1 MKSTTPNESAIAALN
16 SAAAVTMVGSVPGV
30 DVWESTAV
38 IRGELPSLPMLPELP
53 ARGPGADM
61 VGRTMALLAGVS
73 SEFAVTTTPTGW
85 RLAGHLSS
93 ALPGSMRRA
102 SAWLGEDLDAAENSF
117 ADYSGCYKVQLV
129 GPWTL
134 AACVELPHGDRL
146 LRDRGAVSDLQAAL
160 VQASVTFLSTLQRRL
175 PNATFLLQFDEPMVD
190 RVLEGSVPTPS
201 GFSAYSPVERP
212 IAIASLA
219 RCVEAVQQW
228 GAIPGIHSCAASA
241 PLGLMQEAGFPFIS
255 LDLTTLSQLS
265 RHERDAV
272 DEQFGALFDAD
283 RLLFAGL
290 GVDLERRS
298 APERTL
304 APLSD
309 LLARLAIDPVTLLGQ
324 VVLTP
329 TCGLAGVGTLANVR
343 AVISELSAAGRLLRD
358 ERVDIEEGDRR

>member
-1 MKSTTPNESAIAALN
+1 MKSTTPSGSAIAELN
-16 SAAAVTMVGSVPGV
+16 SSAAVTMVGSVPGV

-85 RLAGHLSS
+85 RLAGHLRA

-117 ADYSGCYKVQLV
+117 ADFTGCYKVQLV

-134 AACVELPHGDRL
+134 AACVELPSGDRL
-146 LRDRGAVSDLQAAL
+146 LRDSGAVADLQAAL
-160 VQASVTFLSTLQRRL
+160 AQATGEFLAQLRRRL
-175 PNATFLLQFDEPMVD
+175 PKATFLVQFDEPLID

-201 GFSAYSPVERP
+201 GFSAYKPVEQP
-212 IAIASLA
+212 IASAAL
-219 RCVEAVQQW
+219 RLCVESAQAS
-228 GAIPGIHSCAASA
+228 GALPGAHSCATSA
-241 PLGLMQEAGFPFIS
+241 PIALLREAGFVFIS
-255 LDLTTLSQLS
+255 IDLTLVSQLA
-265 RHERDAV
+265 RRDRDEF
-272 DEQFGALFDAD
+272 DEQLGALFDSE

-290 GVDLERRS
+290 GVDPGARP
-298 APERTL
+298 APARTVG
-304 APLSD
+304 PLTDALS
-309 LLARLAIDPVTLLGQ
+309 RLAIDPGTVLDQL
-324 VVLTP
+324 VLTP

-343 AVISELSAAGRLLRD
+343 AVIAELSAAGRLLRD
-358 ERVDIEEGDRR
+358 ERVDLQER